1 MPPESFSFAP
11 WVALALFTFTTSITP
26 GPNNLMLTVT
36 GAQFGLRATVPAMA
50 GILAG
55 MSVLIGL
62 AGAGVATLLLAVPGL
77 EPALRTVGLG
87 YLLWLAWKLCAP
99 SAQLDSRAIHRPLT
113 TTEAVLFQFAN
124 PKAWM
129 MAITAATTFL
139 PGLLPATSGDQAT
152 ATFAVALC
160 FMLVGGPCIACWAIL
175 GAALQNQLQQGS
187 RLRQFNTF
195 MGLLLAATALGM
207 AWV

>member
-87 YLLWLAWKLCAP
+87 YLPWP
-99 SAQLDSRAIHRPLT
+99 
-113 TTEAVLFQFAN
+113 VF
-124 PKAWM
+124 
-129 MAITAATTFL
+129 
-139 PGLLPATSGDQAT
+139 
-152 ATFAVALC
+152 
-160 FMLVGGPCIACWAIL
+160 
-175 GAALQNQLQQGS
+175 
-187 RLRQFNTF
+187 
-195 MGLLLAATALGM
+195 
-207 AWV
+207 